1 MKSFKEKKD
10 LTKLVM
16 LKTME
21 ETMKSLEICWK
32 SNLYQQECWLQAQ
45 WVDIEA
51 ELWLRTIYIAVIQV
65 VKLIMVS

>member
-1 MKSFKEKKD
+1 
-10 LTKLVM
+10 M